1 MPYQLITKQEGQLC
15 AQHALNALLQGSYF
29 TAVDLADLA
38 RQLDAQELTAMAE
51 GNVGGIE
58 SEEYQRFLKEGSANY
73 DDSGFFS
80 VQVISN
86 ALRVWNLDITAIGS
100 QQATAARTDPTNENA
115 FICNLQEHW
124 FTLRQFGGS
133 PKRYH
138 LRRTSWY
145 NLNSVF
151 DGPEYVSETYL
162 GLLLAQL
169 ENEGYSIFVVNGPI
183 AQSEADLYAAS
194 DPVPAPSQIP
204 KGNTKGGRSQLDSNL
219 QMTGTGIG
227 SSAGGEDDLARA
239 IAMSLGEEVG
249 PIDGPTPIPTG
260 NPEDEDLKRA
270 LEQSLLE
277 GGVDSKTLKRAIDES
292 LKEDEERLMNEALQA
307 SLQESAAAS
316 ESLDPEDIRRK
327 RLERFGG

>member
-1 MPYQLITKQEGQLC
+1 MTFQPFTKQEGQLC

-51 GNVGGIE
+51 GNVGGVE

-124 FTLRQFGGS
+124 FTLRRFGGS
-133 PKRYH
+133 PKR
-138 LRRTSWY
+138 WY

-183 AQSEADLYAAS
+183 PQSEADLYAAS

-204 KGNTKGGRSQLDSNL
+204 KGNTKGGRSQPESSL
-219 QMTGTGIG
+219 QVTGTGVG
-227 SSAGGEDDLARA
+227 SSAGGDDDLARA

-249 PIDGPTPIPTG
+249 PMDGPTHIPTG

-316 ESLDPEDIRRK
+316 ESLDPENIRRK